1 MKKDGA
7 RLYFI
12 MAFWQMYETHTIEEI
27 SVRDLC
33 KRAGY
38 NRSTFYLYFSD
49 KYDLLDKA
57 VEELLAPGRALMESL
72 DDFALVLKTDRM
84 VRLFMSLF
92 ERNNKYLEL
101 VVVRQ
106 DNLMEDKLKGVLR
119 PLALKSLGG
128 GVNAARI
135 EYIMEYH
142 VSAVFGTYRAWL
154 KNGKDLPKEEI
165 VQILYTLSNVGVF
178 SMLDKPNEVPEVVIS
193 AGDAQRIDAFLNAL
207 QEDTHAEGGGPY
219 VAVHA

>member
-12 MAFWQMYETHTIEEI
+12 MAFWQIYETHTIEEI

-57 VEELLAPGRALMESL
+57 VEELLAPGRALLESL

-84 VRLFMSLF
+84 VRLF
-92 ERNNKYLEL
+92 
-101 VVVRQ
+101 RQ

-119 PLALKSLGG
+119 PLVLKSLGG

-193 AGDAQRIDAFLNAL
+193 AGDAQRIDAFLNTL